1 MTQSSK
7 SGSGEFRPQTGP
19 SQSGESQYATDVF
32 SLPEMP
38 DSGEADRL
46 YLLVFEGK
54 SSSMF
59 KLPRTGDVLVGR
71 ATSVDLRLNDAS
83 VSRKHA
89 RLTMVGGEGR
99 LEDLGSHNGTFV
111 NGEKLSG
118 TRRLI
123 SGDVINICTASLVF
137 HSSVRLA
144 PTRILLEMDAFR
156 MQLESEVERAVR
168 YHRPFAVFAV
178 APFVGTAERWSLVR
192 SLESVVRRIDRMA
205 WGASDH
211 GYLLLPET
219 TPDEAL
225 PTALRVIEAARQTN
239 PAAKVGYAAC
249 PLNGCDVDTLL
260 HAARSA
266 VAAAEEGQAVSA
278 ERAFRTLVVG
288 DRNVIVADEA
298 MTRMYALIER
308 LATVDLPVLIYGET
322 GTGKELASA
331 AVHAFS
337 KRHEKRMVTLNC
349 AALQETLVESE
360 LFGHEKG
367 AFTGAATAKQ
377 GLLETAA
384 GGTVFLDEI
393 GELSLTSQAKLLRVL
408 ETHRFTRLGDVR
420 EREVDIRFVAA
431 TNRDLQEEVKQGR
444 FREDLYFR
452 LSAATVWLPPLRD
465 RKREIPILSHLF
477 LNEACNAAGRQPM
490 LISEEAMQVMT
501 HHRWPGNVR
510 ELKNAMEYFAA
521 AVNKQTIEPW
531 DVESH
536 LSHTD
541 PSKQSDDFPPLR
553 GSAGAAGSEQ
563 ESGEVDFR
571 PIKDEIKELEKTRM
585 LQALEA
591 AEGNQTHAASLIS
604 MPLRTFVSKF
614 KQYGLTQQLADRDS

>member
-1 MTQSSK
+1 MTVPSN
-7 SGSGEFRPQTGP
+7 SGSSDSKPLPGP

-32 SLPEMP
+32 SLPELP

-71 ATSVDLRLNDAS
+71 ASNVDLRLNDAS

-89 RLTMVGGEGR
+89 RLAMVGGEGR
-99 LEDLGSHNGTFV
+99 LEDLGSHNGSFV
-111 NGEKLSG
+111 NGEKLTG

-144 PTRILLEMDAFR
+144 PTRILLEMDEFR
-156 MQLESEVERAVR
+156 MQLESEVERAIR

-178 APFVGTAERWSLVR
+178 APFVGTAERWSMVR
-192 SLESVVRRIDRMA
+192 SLEGVVRRIDRMA
-205 WGASDH
+205 WGESDH

-219 TPDEAL
+219 TPEEAL
-225 PTALRVIEAARQTN
+225 PTALRVIEAAKQTN

-266 VAAAEEGQAVSA
+266 VAAAEAGGAVSA
-278 ERAFRTLVVG
+278 ERAYRTMAVG
-288 DRNVIVADEA
+288 DRNVIIADEA

-308 LATVDLPVLIYGET
+308 LATVDLPVLIFGET

-337 KRHEKRMVTLNC
+337 KRHEQRMVTLNC

-367 AFTGAATAKQ
+367 AFTGATVTKP

-384 GGTVFLDEI
+384 GGTVFLDEV
-393 GELSLTSQAKLLRVL
+393 GELSPTSQAKLLRVL
-408 ETHRFTRLGDVR
+408 ETHRFTRLGDVK

-431 TNRDLQEEVKQGR
+431 TNRDLQEEVKAGR

-465 RKREIPILSHLF
+465 RKREIPILAHLF
-477 LNEACNAAGRQPM
+477 LNDACQAAARKPM
-490 LISEEAMQVMT
+490 LISEEAMQSLAN
-501 HHRWPGNVR
+501 HKWPGNVR
-510 ELKNAMEYFAA
+510 ELKNAMEFFAA
-521 AVNKQTIEPW
+521 AVNKRTIEPW
-531 DVESH
+531 EVESH
-536 LSHTD
+536 LSRTEPH
-541 PSKQSDDFPPLR
+541 SKPEEAAAPDDD
-553 GSAGAAGSEQ
+553 GGQNEGHGKNAA
-563 ESGEVDFR
+563 DFR
-571 PIKDEIKELEKTRM
+571 PIKEEIRDLEKARM
-585 LQALEA
+585 IEALET
-591 AEGNQTHAASLIS
+591 AEGNQTHAAALIS
-604 MPLRTFVSKF
+604 MPLRTFVAKF
-614 KQYGLTQQLADRDS
+614 KQYGIAQELSRAAE